1 MSVFNVFC
9 PLLCGSQIRNIETHL
24 KVCKNKGHLNKYY
37 FQCPYN
43 PNHICSKNVFP
54 IHKESCPDKK
64 EKNQV
69 LSSDKLNHNE
79 SDSPIKSIKIIKSYY
94 SAPFPKKDQII
105 KKNGTP
111 KFLTE
116 EIENEKINITPE
128 KKDKKYKKEN
138 ENEDNDKIKDNI
150 TPNKAELLF
159 NYNDNLSTGKK
170 KILLK
175 PTPMKTKN
183 KTNLLNHNDMNLKNN
198 YQLNNSNSEKKL
210 LEGNKSNDSLKI
222 ALAGKLKRKLNFD
235 DSEMS
240 SEKDYSS
247 IYSAR
252 TDISSDSSLKNIK
265 KRIKKK
271 VNFNKK
277 IKVYVY
283 SKQKD
288 DDDILVNEN
297 KTNKA
302 IKKCKSDIRKSNSE
316 VFIEI
321 YSKFL

>member
-54 IHKESCPDKK
+54 IHKESCQDKK
-64 EKNQV
+64 EKNQF
-69 LSSDKLNHNE
+69 LTSDKVNHNE
-79 SDSPIKSIKIIKSYY
+79 CDSPKKSTKIIKSYY

-105 KKNGTP
+105 RKNGTP

-128 KKDKKYKKEN
+128 KIDKKYKN
-138 ENEDNDKIKDNI
+138 ENEDNEKINDNI
-150 TPNKAELLF
+150 THNKADLLF
-159 NYNDNLSTGKK
+159 HYNDNFSTEKK

-175 PTPMKTKN
+175 PTPMKIKN
-183 KTNLLNHNDMNLKNN
+183 KTNLLNHNDINLQNN
-198 YQLNNSNSEKKL
+198 SQLNNSISEKKL

-222 ALAGKLKRKLNFD
+222 AIAGKLKRKLNFD

-240 SEKDYSS
+240 YEKDYSS

-265 KRIKKK
+265 KRNKKK

-277 IKVYVY
+277 IKVFVY
-283 SKQKD
+283 SKNKD
-288 DDDILVNEN
+288 DEVVINEN
-297 KTNKA
+297 KTNK
-302 IKKCKSDIRKSNSE
+302 ITKKCKSDIRKSNSE
-316 VFIEI
+316 IFIEI

>member
-9 PLLCGSQIRNIETHL
+9 PLLCGSLIRNIESHL
-24 KVCKNKGHLNKYY
+24 KICKNKEHLNKYY
-37 FQCPYN
+37 FQCPFN

-64 EKNQV
+64 VEN
-69 LSSDKLNHNE
+69 LFLTSDKINHNE
-79 SDSPIKSIKIIKSYY
+79 NDSPKKSTKIIKSYY

-105 KKNGTP
+105 RKNGTP

-128 KKDKKYKKEN
+128 KIDKKYKN
-138 ENEDNDKIKDNI
+138 ENEDNEKINDNI
-150 TPNKAELLF
+150 THNKADLLF
-159 NYNDNLSTGKK
+159 HYNDNFSTEKK

-175 PTPMKTKN
+175 PTPMKIKN
-183 KTNLLNHNDMNLKNN
+183 KTNLLNHNDINL
-198 YQLNNSNSEKKL
+198 QNNSQLSNSISEKKL

-222 ALAGKLKRKLNFD
+222 AIAGKLKRKLNFD

-240 SEKDYSS
+240 YEKDYSS

-265 KRIKKK
+265 KRNKKK

-277 IKVYVY
+277 IKVFVY
-283 SKQKD
+283 SKNKD
-288 DDDILVNEN
+288 DEVVVNEN
-297 KTNKA
+297 KTNK
-302 IKKCKSDIRKSNSE
+302 ITKKCKSDIRKSNSE
-316 VFIEI
+316 IFIEI

>member
-1 MSVFNVFC
+1 
-9 PLLCGSQIRNIETHL
+9 
-24 KVCKNKGHLNKYY
+24 
-37 FQCPYN
+37 
-43 PNHICSKNVFP
+43 
-54 IHKESCPDKK
+54 
-64 EKNQV
+64 
-69 LSSDKLNHNE
+69 
-79 SDSPIKSIKIIKSYY
+79 
-94 SAPFPKKDQII
+94 
-105 KKNGTP
+105 
-111 KFLTE
+111 
-116 EIENEKINITPE
+116 
-128 KKDKKYKKEN
+128 
-138 ENEDNDKIKDNI
+138 
-150 TPNKAELLF
+150 
-159 NYNDNLSTGKK
+159 
-170 KILLK
+170 
-175 PTPMKTKN
+175 MKTKN

>member
-1 MSVFNVFC
+1 
-9 PLLCGSQIRNIETHL
+9 LQIFIS
-24 KVCKNKGHLNKYY
+24 
-37 FQCPYN
+37 F
-43 PNHICSKNVFP
+43 HIILYIYPF
-54 IHKESCPDKK
+54 
-64 EKNQV
+64 
-69 LSSDKLNHNE
+69 
-79 SDSPIKSIKIIKSYY
+79 IKI
-94 SAPFPKKDQII
+94 
-105 KKNGTP
+105 
-111 KFLTE
+111 
-116 EIENEKINITPE
+116 
-128 KKDKKYKKEN
+128 
-138 ENEDNDKIKDNI
+138 EDNEKIKDNI
-150 TPNKAELLF
+150 TPKKAELLF

-183 KTNLLNHNDMNLKNN
+183 TTNLLNHNDINLKNN

>member
-9 PLLCGSQIRNIETHL
+9 PLLCGSLIRNIESHL
-24 KVCKNKGHLNKYY
+24 KICKNKEHLNKYY
-37 FQCPYN
+37 FQCPFN

-64 EKNQV
+64 VEN
-69 LSSDKLNHNE
+69 LFLTSDKINHNE
-79 SDSPIKSIKIIKSYY
+79 NDSPKKSTKIIKSYY
-94 SAPFPKKDQII
+94 SAPFQKKDQII
-105 KKNGTP
+105 RKNGTP
-111 KFLTE
+111 NFLTE
-116 EIENEKINITPE
+116 KIENEKINVTPE
-128 KKDKKYKKEN
+128 KKDKKNKIENIEKEKFK
-138 ENEDNDKIKDNI
+138 DNNI

-175 PTPMKTKN
+175 PTPMKIKN
-183 KTNLLNHNDMNLKNN
+183 KTNLLNHNDIDLNKN
-198 YQLNNSNSEKKL
+198 YELNNSISEKKL
-210 LEGNKSNDSLKI
+210 LDGNKSNDSLKI
-222 ALAGKLKRKLNFD
+222 AITGKLKRKLNFD
-235 DSEMS
+235 NDCEISG
-240 SEKDYSS
+240 EKDYSS

-265 KRIKKK
+265 KKIKKK

-277 IKVYVY
+277 IRVFVY
-283 SKQKD
+283 SKKRND
-288 DDDILVNEN
+288 DENSFNEN
-297 KTNKA
+297 KTNK
-302 IKKCKSDIRKSNSE
+302 IGKKCKSDIKKSNSD